1 MRNLGVTMPCFSQF
15 NCDNT
20 QSKGVFNQRNFIF
33 VIFFGV
39 GCIPIDNTT
48 VENRVST
55 RRTTQKGSVVSRSSK
70 QADSLFLTFLH
81 LVCFDITNWCV
92 LVCIPQSS

>member
-20 QSKGVFNQRNFIF
+20 QSKGVFNQKNFF
-33 VIFFGV
+33 CNFFGV

-48 VENRVST
+48 VKNRVST
-55 RRTTQKGSVVSRSSK
+55 RRTTQKGSVVSRSNK

-81 LVCFDITNWCV
+81 LVFFDITNWRV

>member
-1 MRNLGVTMPCFSQF
+1 MIMANH
-15 NCDNT
+15 T
-20 QSKGVFNQRNFIF
+20 QLDCLIDKFIVF
-33 VIFFGV
+33 VILGV

-55 RRTTQKGSVVSRSSK
+55 RRTTQKGSVVSRSNK

-81 LVCFDITNWCV
+81 LVFFDITNWRV